1 MEPVVLPCGWLGGF
15 NEMTKHN
22 MGHRVH
28 AWELGVVLSLLILW
42 LRTALFSP
50 EHISGN
56 TKSRLLGMRNSRIS
70 VTTAGIYKQAC
81 GIGAPRAFP
90 NLSTMLLVSL
100 WGKDNCTHFTDEEAT
115 GHFQQLCVKARFQL
129 SGFSSGQTL
138 ASLAGWATLW
148 AWPCPVPVRCDP
160 VQILVGLP
168 CWLQANKPLH
178 NWAWSRD

>member
-22 MGHRVH
+22 IGHRVH

-100 WGKDNCTHFTDEEAT
+100 WGKDNCTHFTDEET
-115 GHFQQLCVKARFQL
+115 PWPFPTVVCQSQISTQWLF
-129 SGFSSGQTL
+129 
-138 ASLAGWATLW
+138 LW
-148 AWPCPVPVRCDP
+148 SN
-160 VQILVGLP
+160 LGLP
-168 CWLQANKPLH
+168 GRMGHIMSVALPSPCSLWSCTDPSGAPLLTPG
-178 NWAWSRD
+178 